1 MKITGIEY
9 LINER
14 KSLILNCGYGR
25 GYSVQE
31 IVNIFKTYNWEAERA
46 WGSNGKAMGEHEEVD
61 IKAYKDEIKLLVQV
75 KARKAIADYIKP
87 NNDIVDIQIV
97 KEDRMNPL
105 VVIDIDL
112 FLQLINTEDY
122 YRKE

>member
-1 MKITGIEY
+1 MVMSKKKG
-9 LINER
+9 NRVER
-14 KSLILNCGYGR
+14 
-25 GYSVQE
+25 E

-61 IKAYKDEIKLLVQV
+61 IKAYKDEIKLLIQV
-75 KARKAIADYIKP
+75 KARKAIADY
-87 NNDIVDIQIV
+87 
-97 KEDRMNPL
+97 RMNPL

>member
-1 MKITGIEY
+1 MVMSKKKG
-9 LINER
+9 NRVER
-14 KSLILNCGYGR
+14 
-25 GYSVQE
+25 E

-61 IKAYKDEIKLLVQV
+61 IKAYKDEIKLLIQV

>member
-1 MKITGIEY
+1 MVMSKKKG
-9 LINER
+9 NRVER
-14 KSLILNCGYGR
+14 
-25 GYSVQE
+25 E

-61 IKAYKDEIKLLVQV
+61 IKASAKSKLMAGKLLIQV

-97 KEDRMNPL
+97 KENRMNPL